1 MRKVFL
7 IAIAAALLTLSVLPI
22 SPYGNKGFYNF
33 ASNTLYCNDTYSCR
47 HEIGHR
53 MDDDLGHPSRS
64 GDFAHAIQLYL
75 YVELH
80 KEIVPDF
87 AMGILVYPPMMSHWN
102 KRFPVLTSGQEEL
115 YADMYA
121 WVDGEIEELPE
132 IFREFYSR
140 DTAYSELYKCL
151 TKPAKVNLCD
161 RSVYI
166 SK

>member
-1 MRKVFL
+1 MRIKLLAV
-7 IAIAAALLTLSVLPI
+7 IAAILLAFFMLPI
-22 SPYGNKGFYNF
+22 SPYGNKGFYNSV
-33 ASNTLYCNDTYSCR
+33 SNALYCNDAYSCR

-64 GDFAHAIQLYL
+64 GEFAHAIRLYL

-80 KEIVPDF
+80 KEPVSNF
-87 AMGILVYPPMMSHWN
+87 AMGVLVYLPRMGYGAE
-102 KRFPVLTSGQEEL
+102 RFPIMTTGQEEL

-121 WVDGEIEELPE
+121 WVDGDIEELPE
-132 IFREFYSR
+132 RFREFYSR
-140 DTAYSELYKCL
+140 DATYSELYRCL

-166 SK
+166 SR